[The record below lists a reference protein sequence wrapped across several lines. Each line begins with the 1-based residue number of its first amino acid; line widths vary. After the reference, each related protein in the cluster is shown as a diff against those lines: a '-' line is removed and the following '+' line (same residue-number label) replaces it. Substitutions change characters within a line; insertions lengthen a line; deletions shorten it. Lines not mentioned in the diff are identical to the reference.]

1 MTISSL
7 RESSAPWLRRMRN
20 WDWSIIALILAIK
33 VLIFTFA
40 IQAVITMS
48 RDAYLGWMEIWNR
61 WDAVHYLSLARQG
74 YVATGDG
81 RFSLVF
87 YPLYP
92 ALVYLTHFIVRDH
105 LFAAFLVSGL
115 ASVVAGLLLQR
126 LAMLDHSTEIA
137 RNAVWFLFIFPTSYF
152 LHIGYT
158 ESLFLALTLGCF
170 LAARGQRWA
179 LAGLLG
185 ALACLTRV
193 NGLLLMPAIAV
204 EAFLQYR
211 ATRRIDW
218 RWLWIAIMPTGFL
231 IYLAINHQVTGDY
244 FAFSK
249 IMEEHWFKK
258 FTPPW
263 VGIRD
268 VWLRLDGDSV
278 TEGLHELFY
287 IVLVLVCTIWCWW
300 RLRPSYAIW
309 MLCNWLLINSTSF
322 VLSVPRYAL
331 ALFPI
336 FILIATACTGRR
348 FWSSIVSVWCVL
360 YLALYVGRFAQGL
373 WAF

>member
-1 MTISSL
+1 
-7 RESSAPWLRRMRN
+7 MRIPRPRDWN
-20 WDWSIIALILAIK
+20 WPVIGFILAMK

-40 IQAVITMS
+40 VQAVVTMAKNGNS
-48 RDAYLGWMEIWNR
+48 GWMQIWNR
-61 WDAVHYLSLARQG
+61 WDAVHYFSLAQNG
-74 YVATGDG
+74 YVATGEG

-92 ALVYLTHFIVRDH
+92 ALVYLAHFLTGDY
-105 LFAAFLVSGL
+105 LAATFFVSGL
-115 ASVVAGLLLQR
+115 ASIAAGLLLQR
-126 LAMLDHSTEIA
+126 LALLDQSPEVA
-137 RNAVWFLFIFPTSYF
+137 RNSVWFLFIFPTSYF

-170 LAARGQRWA
+170 VAARLRQWL
-179 LAGLLG
+179 LAGFIGLF
-185 ALACLTRV
+185 ACMTRV
-193 NGLLLMPAIAV
+193 NGLLLLPAIGWEV
-204 EAFLQYR
+204 LEELR
-211 ATRRIDW
+211 ATRRISW
-218 RWLWIAIMPTGFL
+218 RWLGLGLMPIGFL

-249 IMEEHWFKK
+249 IMEEHWYKK
-258 FTPPW
+258 LTPPW
-263 VGIRD
+263 IGIRD

-287 IVLVLVCTIWCWW
+287 IVLTFVAIIVCGW
-300 RLRPSYAIW
+300 RLRASYAIW
-309 MLCNWLLINSTSF
+309 MLCNWLLVNSTSF
-322 VLSVPRYAL
+322 VVSVPRYAL

-336 FILIATACTGRR
+336 FILMAQACTGRR
-348 FWSSIVSVWCVL
+348 FWYSVVSVWCLL